1 MFVAVLAFFSRISDP
16 RFGGTYIT
24 FLNTVTNLGATWT
37 STVALGVIDVLTF
50 KKCSFDSDNYCSTL
64 DDKDVRQYFIRLLFV
79 HIKYYN
85 LIS

>member
-37 STVALGVIDVLTF
+37 STVALGAIDLLTF
-50 KKCSFDSDNYCSTL
+50 KKCSFDSLNYCSTL
-64 DDKDVRQYFIRLLFV
+64 DYKNVRQHYV
-79 HIKYYN
+79 AIKFTYMLYYN
-85 LIS
+85 

>member
-1 MFVAVLAFFSRISDP
+1 MFVAVLSFFSRISDP

-37 STVALGVIDVLTF
+37 STVALGVIDLLTF

-64 DDKDVRQYFIRLLFV
+64 DYKNVRQYYTTIKFT
-79 HIKYYN
+79 HIIYYN
-85 LIS
+85 LIY